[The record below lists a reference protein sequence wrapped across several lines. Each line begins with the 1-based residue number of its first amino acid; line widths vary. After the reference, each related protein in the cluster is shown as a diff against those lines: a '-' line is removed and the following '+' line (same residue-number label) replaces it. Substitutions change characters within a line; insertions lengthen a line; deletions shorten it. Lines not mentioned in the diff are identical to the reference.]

1 MKKTIRH
8 CSRLGGKF
16 GDDARGSIAN
26 GSIARGSDARGS
38 DASGSDA
45 SGSDASGSDAR
56 DSDNYCEKSATELPT
71 QRAGRFIG
79 TGPPR
84 TECVW

>member
-26 GSIARGSDARGS
+26 GSIANGSIAR
-38 DASGSDA
+38 
-45 SGSDASGSDAR
+45 GSDASGSDAR

>member
-26 GSIARGSDARGS
+26 GSIARGSDA
-38 DASGSDA
+38 SGSDA
-45 SGSDASGSDAR
+45 RGSDASGSDAR